1 MLSIFNYRNEEYR
14 MEFYKSFSSMRES
27 LKDERGFREYLEQ
40 ARWRGTPVCP
50 HCGCI
55 SAKHYK
61 LNTNGVFKGLYKC
74 KHCRERFTVT
84 TKTMFDKTH
93 IPLSKWFEAI
103 FIFLTNKSG
112 ISSVYIHR
120 HIGVTQKT
128 AWFMLNRIR
137 QNMNK
142 IIKFKDAIVQ
152 IDETYVGVK
161 RKKGQHSQG
170 RSLKTKVPVVGL
182 RSGSMVNTFITKDTT
197 KKTLLPIIMSVV
209 EKGSTVVTDEG
220 GAYNGLNKHGYT
232 HERVNHSHGQYVNK
246 SGFSTNGIENFWSHL
261 KRMVLGIYR
270 KVSEKHLYWYCAE
283 CAYRYNTR
291 SLKDGERLV
300 LFLSEAITTLTY
312 KETTHQEMFAF

>member
-1 MLSIFNYRNEEYR
+1 MLLFYDWNNKEYG
-14 MEFYKSFSSMRES
+14 MKFYKSFDEMRES
-27 LKDERGFREYLEQ
+27 LKDESDFREYLEQ
-40 ARWRGTPVCP
+40 ARWRGTPICP

-55 SAKHYK
+55 STEHYK
-61 LNTNGVFKGLYKC
+61 LKTKGEFKGLYKC

-84 TKTMFDKTH
+84 TKTMFDRTH
-93 IPLSKWFEAI
+93 IHLRKWFEVI
-103 FIFLTNKSG
+103 FMFLTNKVVL
-112 ISSVYIHR
+112 SSMYIHR

-142 IIKFKDAIVQ
+142 IMKFKDIVQ
-152 IDETYVGVK
+152 IDETYVSVK

-170 RSLKTKVPVVGL
+170 RSLKTKVPVVGF
-182 RSGSMVNTFITKDTT
+182 RSGSMVNTFITKDAT
-197 KKTLLPIIMSVV
+197 KKTLLPLIKEIV
-209 EKGSTVVTDEG
+209 EKGSTVVTDEW

-261 KRMVLGIYR
+261 KRMIFGIYR
-270 KVSEKHLYWYCAE
+270 KVSAKHLYWYCAE

-291 SLKDGERLV
+291 NLEDGERLA

-312 KETTHQEMFAF
+312 KETIHQEMFAF

>member
-1 MLSIFNYRNEEYR
+1 MLSNYNFKGEDYR
-14 MEFYKSFSSMRES
+14 MKIYKSFDDMKNA
-27 LKDERGFREYLEQ
+27 LKDETGFREFLEQ
-40 ARWRGTPVCP
+40 AKWRGTPVCP

-55 SAKHYK
+55 SEEHYK
-61 LNTNGVFKGLYKC
+61 LKTYGEFKGLYKC
-74 KHCRERFTVT
+74 KHCRKRFTVT
-84 TKTMFDKTH
+84 TKTMFDRTH
-93 IPLSKWFEAI
+93 IPLRKWFEVI
-103 FIFLTNKSG
+103 FMFLTNKVG
-112 ISSVYIHR
+112 LSSMYIHR

-142 IIKFKDAIVQ
+142 IIKFKDIVQ
-152 IDETYVGVK
+152 IDETYVSVK

-170 RSLKTKVPVVGL
+170 RSLKTKVPVVGF
-182 RSGSMVNTFITKDTT
+182 RSGSMVNTFITKDAT
-197 KKTLLPIIMSVV
+197 KKTLLPLIKEIV
-209 EKGSTVVTDEG
+209 EKGSTVVTDEW

-261 KRMVLGIYR
+261 KRMIFGIYR
-270 KVSEKHLYWYCAE
+270 KVSAKHLYWYCAE
-283 CAYRYNTR
+283 CAYRHNTR
-291 SLKDGERLV
+291 NLKDGERLI